1 MEYRQLG
8 NSDLFVSILTLGSVA
23 FTPAAGGTAA
33 TVDLDNA
40 RLLLELA
47 IDAGVPA
54 ERSIL
59 GPYST

>member
-8 NSDLFVSILTLGSVA
+8 NSGLFVSILTLGSVA